1 MKIYNKI
8 VIQDGKVI
16 EEDSYEYEGPVAL
29 CMGRRPS
36 PPPPPPPPAPAPPP
50 PKPEPEEDD
59 VITAM
64 DIDQV
69 EGKEGVERVR
79 RRRRAGRG
87 ATETGVLGI
96 SDAYT
101 GTRRNLLG

>member
-29 CMGRRPS
+29 CMGRRSKPA
-36 PPPPPPPPAPAPPP
+36 PPPPPPPPPPP
-50 PKPEPEEDD
+50 VEDIREE
-59 VITAM
+59 VREEIEA
-64 DIDQV
+64 
-69 EGKEGVERVR
+69 EERLNDENVR
-79 RRRRAGRG
+79 KRRGRG
-87 ATETGVLGI
+87 RGRTETGALGI
-96 SDAYT
+96 SETYT